1 MTRRLAPL
9 VVLLALVSCANYRLV
24 RDGTIQ
30 TSDAEDVK
38 ARLVAIRGLRF
49 QQPVPLAAVTSAEA
63 RTILEE
69 ELRRQYRSSDL
80 ATFSRIY
87 QALGLLPPDTDLE
100 RSFLDLYAG
109 QLAGFYDPIDRRMVM
124 VSDSLDGGLMTR
136 LLESIVRRDLT
147 GELVLAHELTHALQD
162 QHYGL
167 DVGRGDV
174 GEDDA
179 QLARRAV
186 YEGDATLA
194 GFATLLGK
202 LRPGKAVSI
211 ASRLERLPGQLAS
224 AYPDIPALIR
234 DTVVFQYVAGVNFVS
249 WAYQRA
255 QWEGVNALLVFP
267 PRSTEQVLH
276 PEKYFVRPEYPLSI
290 RLGAVT
296 PYLNEGWE
304 IVEDTTAGELIVQ
317 ILGQRFFDRE
327 RAVAVASGW
336 DGDRLTALVR
346 GEDQAI
352 ATAWLTAWD
361 SQQDATEFFT
371 AYAEILAAKHPGT
384 PPARREQ
391 AVLSLAGPRPYY
403 LEQRDTKVLA
413 IEGPLESDLAD
424 AADRMWR
431 RSSYE
436 ATVPWLPM
444 ELGRVEAVP
453 TSGAIPG
460 SAVPATDASGG
471 AGTPC
476 PSALL
481 VAPDA

>member
-1 MTRRLAPL
+1 MRRLAPVILLISL
-9 VVLLALVSCANYRLV
+9 VGCANYRLV
-24 RDGTIQ
+24 RDGKIQ
-30 TSDAEDVK
+30 TNDSEEVK
-38 ARLVAIRGLRF
+38 TQLAAIRGLRF
-49 QQPVPLAAVTSAEA
+49 LQPVPVAAVTRAEA
-63 RTILEE
+63 RGILEK
-69 ELRRQYRSSDL
+69 ELRRQYSASDL
-80 ATFSRIY
+80 ATLSRMY
-87 QALGLLPPDTDLE
+87 QALGLLPPGTDLE

-124 VSDSLDGGLMTR
+124 VSDGLDGGLMTR
-136 LLESIVRRDLT
+136 MLESILQRDLT

-174 GEDDA
+174 GDDDA

-194 GFATLLGK
+194 GFAELLGK

-211 ASRLERLPGQLAS
+211 AGQLERLPGQLAS
-224 AYPDIPALIR
+224 MYPDIPALIR

-255 QWEGVNALLVFP
+255 LWEGVNTLLAFP

-304 IVEDTTAGELIVQ
+304 IVEDTTAGELIIQ
-317 ILGQRFFDRE
+317 ILGERFFDRE
-327 RAVAVASGW
+327 RAQTVAAGW
-336 DGDRLTALVR
+336 NGDRLTSLVR
-346 GEDQAI
+346 TEDQAI

-361 SQQDATEFFT
+361 SPQDATEFFT
-371 AYAEILAAKHPGT
+371 AYGEILAAKHPDA
-384 PPARREQ
+384 PPERREQ
-391 AVLSLAGPRPYY
+391 SLLSLTGARPYY
-403 LEQRDTKVLA
+403 LERRDTKVLA
-413 IEGPLESDLAD
+413 IEGPLEPDLAD
-424 AADRMWR
+424 AAGRMWR

-436 ATVPWLPM
+436 ATAPWLPL
-444 ELGRVEAVP
+444 ELGHVEAAP
-453 TSGAIPG
+453 TSLQ
-460 SAVPATDASGG
+460 SAPSPTDADGG
-471 AGTPC
+471 
-476 PSALL
+476 
-481 VAPDA
+481 VAQP